1 VNAMLET
8 ISSRWWLMLVRG
20 IAGVA
25 FAIAAVIW
33 PQITLPVLTIL
44 FGVYALIDGVFA
56 LAAATSPLADGRW
69 WALLIEGI
77 LGIVVAFLVFTQ
89 PAMSQAAFVIA
100 VGLWSLFTG
109 VLEIIAG
116 IQLRDIVENEW
127 MYVFAGIVSILFGVL
142 VLRYPV
148 AGAIGVVWLFAGYA
162 FIFGVLAIALS
173 YRLQQL
179 HSKLQQ
185 PHPA

>member
-1 VNAMLET
+1 MLET

-20 IAGVA
+20 IAGIV
-25 FAIAAVIW
+25 FAIAAVLW
-33 PQITLPVLTIL
+33 PQITLPVLTTL
-44 FGVYALIDGVFA
+44 FGVYALIDGVIA
-56 LAAATSPLADGRW
+56 IGAATSPLAAGRW

-77 LGIVVAFLVFTQ
+77 LGIVVAFLVFTE

-116 IQLRDIVENEW
+116 IQLRDVVENEW
-127 MYVFAGIVSILFGVL
+127 MYVLAGIVSILFGVL
-142 VLRYPV
+142 VLRYPQE
-148 AGAIGVVWLFAGYA
+148 GAIGVVWLFAGYA
-162 FIFGVLAIALS
+162 FMFGVLAIALS

-185 PHPA
+185 AHPA